1 MDYQVVLSGAFNTM
15 GSVFVGGERGLT
27 TVFNRLC
34 FLTSVDFFRLS
45 GVRHTGS
52 AGLDHS
58 CVNQWRY
65 SIASTAAT
73 SCHHMH
79 SDLQGTLLVLVT
91 LGLGFEYLQYCCL
104 SFTVQQSHLY
114 K

>member
-1 MDYQVVLSGAFNTM
+1 MSCTFERDGCTVDYQVVLSGAFNTM

-34 FLTSVDFFRLS
+34 FLTSVDFCRLS
-45 GVRHTGS
+45 GLRHTGS

-91 LGLGFEYLQYCCL
+91 LGLGFEYL
-104 SFTVQQSHLY
+104 
-114 K
+114 